1 MKSWMMCVAACA
13 LLTGSVLN
21 AQDVTGNWQGTLKAG
36 KDLRTIVVVSKDNG
50 KLQASMYSIDQTPQ
64 PFKASSVSLDGATF
78 KYAVDLIGGSYEGK
92 LSADGKTI
100 TGTWKQGSTPLDL
113 VLTRATKE
121 TAWEIPAP
129 PPPPK
134 LMAADADPAFDVAT
148 IKPNNTGAT
157 SMQQLTLNGRNFQ
170 TRASS
175 LQDLITFAYEV
186 QAKQIVGAP
195 EWISSDRYDIAA
207 VPDVEGAPNPA
218 QVRTMIRKLLAERF
232 QLKFH
237 DDKRELSAF
246 VLSVGKGGEKLTP
259 TQMSGPLPGIGIQPA
274 TGGLSLMIRN
284 GTIRDFTGFLQTLV
298 LDRPVVDHTDL
309 KGKFD
314 FKVTF
319 LPDDTQFNGHSP
331 TGKLAD
337 GVEPAPS
344 LTEALQQQLG
354 LKLSAEKTSVAVMAI
369 DHVEKPSAN

>member
-1 MKSWMMCVAACA
+1 MKRWMAYIAVCLVCMGTA
-13 LLTGSVLN
+13 LR
-21 AQDVTGNWQGTLKAG
+21 AQDVTGNWQGTLKAQ
-36 KDLRTIVVVSKDNG
+36 KDLRTILVVSKDNG
-50 KLQASMYSIDQTPQ
+50 KLQASMYSIDQGAQ
-64 PFKASSVSLDGATF
+64 PFKASSISLDGTTF
-78 KYAVDLIGGSYEGK
+78 KYAIDLIGGSYEGK
-92 LSADGKTI
+92 LSADAKTI
-100 TGTWKQGSTPLDL
+100 TGVWKQGPKPLDL

-157 SMQQLTLNGRNFQ
+157 SMQQLTVNGRDFQ

-186 QAKQIVGAP
+186 QAKQIVGGP
-195 EWISSDRYDIAA
+195 DWMSTDRYDIAA
-207 VPDVEGAPNPA
+207 VPDTEGAPNPQ
-218 QVRTMIRKLLAERF
+218 QVRTMMRKLLADRF

-237 DDKRELSAF
+237 NDKRELSAF
-246 VLSVGKGGEKLTP
+246 VLSVGKGGQKLTP
-259 TQMSGPLPGIGIQPA
+259 TQMNGSLPGIGIQPA
-274 TGGLSLMIRN
+274 TGGLSLIIRN
-284 GTIRDFTGFLQTLV
+284 GTIRDFTGFLQIMV
-298 LDRPVVDHTDL
+298 LDRPVVDQTDL
-309 KGKFD
+309 KGKYD

-331 TGKLAD
+331 AGKLAD
-337 GVEPAPS
+337 GVEPAPG

-354 LKLSAEKTSVAVMAI
+354 LKLSAEKAQVDVMAI
-369 DHVEKPSAN
+369 DHVGKPSAN